1 MIHVTPH
8 ASALPEK
15 SFLQSARSPLA
26 LHARGSSAKQGVLR
40 EGAKLGLIVAI
51 ATWLWLVLVDAVSGD
66 PFRVITT
73 LGGIVAFSV
82 GHGILNVVYGV
93 SLVSCVHGA
102 VREPSL
108 VMAALFGYVM
118 VEIGFIMFTAA
129 LSSFL
134 GGIAWLSILGGSLVG
149 AAIAFLLLLQAHPL
163 KTLLHRAET
172 EP

>member
-15 SFLQSARSPLA
+15 SFLQSALSQLA

-40 EGAKLGLIVAI
+40 EGAKLGLIV
-51 ATWLWLVLVDAVSGD
+51 
-66 PFRVITT
+66 
-73 LGGIVAFSV
+73 
-82 GHGILNVVYGV
+82 
-93 SLVSCVHGA
+93 SCVHGA

-108 VMAALFGYVM
+108 VMAALFGFVM